1 MKIEDV
7 LRRVESLPPLPRTI
21 VLIEEYRRDNEKE
34 IDKLHNI
41 ISKDALIVTN
51 LLRIANSAM
60 FGFRSKIETPLRAIS
75 LLGINFTIS
84 IAISTSSQKILVN
97 SLSPYG
103 LTNDTF
109 MNSSNMAS
117 VLASLWLEKIDE
129 KLKDEIILPALLL
142 DIGKFILSDLIVS
155 EHLDKEFKIKID
167 EGIAI
172 EDLEK
177 EYLVE
182 LINIGICKFIL
193 KPIDYETFLDDI
205 FNISKTIYEKS
216 QVSNVKNSNRIY
228 LNDELY
234 WDKYTKQLFSNN
246 SVVKLTK
253 KEFILIE
260 LLILNGNTI
269 YSNDRIINYLWEDY
283 SDFDIQI
290 INLKNIISRLRKK
303 IPSLNIQNNYG
314 FGYSLEILH

>member
-177 EYLVE
+177 EYFGFTSSFVTAKIFKHWRLNPNLVTSIE
-182 LINIGICKFIL
+182 FVDDLENAPEEFKEKAKIL
-193 KPIDYETFLDDI
+193 DVI
-205 FNISKTIYEKS
+205 KTATCIKEP
-216 QVSNVKNSNRIY
+216 
-228 LNDELY
+228 L
-234 WDKYTKQLFSNN
+234 SNN
-246 SVVKLTK
+246 SIKKALEKANKYGFDTK
-253 KEFILIE
+253 ILE
-260 LLILNGNTI
+260 NAILN
-269 YSNDRIINYLWEDY
+269 SKQRIDLGVDKY
-283 SDFDIQI
+283 
-290 INLKNIISRLRKK
+290 
-303 IPSLNIQNNYG
+303 
-314 FGYSLEILH
+314 

>member
-177 EYLVE
+177 EYFGFTSSFVTAKIFKHWRLNPNLVTSIE
-182 LINIGICKFIL
+182 FVDDLENAPEEFKEKAKIL
-193 KPIDYETFLDDI
+193 DVIKTATCIKEPLSDNSTKKALEKANKYGFDTKILENAILNLKQRIDLG
-205 FNISKTIYEKS
+205 
-216 QVSNVKNSNRIY
+216 V
-228 LNDELY
+228 
-234 WDKYTKQLFSNN
+234 DKY
-246 SVVKLTK
+246 
-253 KEFILIE
+253 
-260 LLILNGNTI
+260 
-269 YSNDRIINYLWEDY
+269 
-283 SDFDIQI
+283 
-290 INLKNIISRLRKK
+290 
-303 IPSLNIQNNYG
+303 
-314 FGYSLEILH
+314 

>member
-60 FGFRSKIETPLRAIS
+60 FGFISKIETPLRAIS

-84 IAISTSSQKILVN
+84 IAISASSQKILVN

-177 EYLVE
+177 EYFGFTSSFVTAKIFKHWRLNPNLVTSIE
-182 LINIGICKFIL
+182 FVDDLENAPEEFKEKAKIL
-193 KPIDYETFLDDI
+193 DVI
-205 FNISKTIYEKS
+205 KTATCIKEP
-216 QVSNVKNSNRIY
+216 
-228 LNDELY
+228 L
-234 WDKYTKQLFSNN
+234 SNN
-246 SVVKLTK
+246 SIKKALEKANKYGFDTK
-253 KEFILIE
+253 ILE
-260 LLILNGNTI
+260 NAILNLKQ
-269 YSNDRIINYLWEDY
+269 RIDLGVDKY
-283 SDFDIQI
+283 
-290 INLKNIISRLRKK
+290 
-303 IPSLNIQNNYG
+303 
-314 FGYSLEILH
+314 

>member
-177 EYLVE
+177 EYFGFTSSFVTAKIFKHWRLNPNLVT
-182 LINIGICKFIL
+182 FIEFVDDL
-193 KPIDYETFLDDI
+193 ENAPEEFKEKAKILDVI
-205 FNISKTIYEKS
+205 KTATCIKEP
-216 QVSNVKNSNRIY
+216 
-228 LNDELY
+228 L
-234 WDKYTKQLFSNN
+234 SNN
-246 SVVKLTK
+246 SIKKALEKAKKYGFDTK
-253 KEFILIE
+253 ILE
-260 LLILNGNTI
+260 NAILNLKQ
-269 YSNDRIINYLWEDY
+269 RIDLGVDKY
-283 SDFDIQI
+283 
-290 INLKNIISRLRKK
+290 
-303 IPSLNIQNNYG
+303 
-314 FGYSLEILH
+314 

>member
-1 MKIEDV
+1 LKIEDV

-177 EYLVE
+177 EYFGFTSSFVTAKIFKHWRLNPNLVTSIE
-182 LINIGICKFIL
+182 FVDDLENAPEEFKEKAKIL
-193 KPIDYETFLDDI
+193 DVI
-205 FNISKTIYEKS
+205 KTATCIKEP
-216 QVSNVKNSNRIY
+216 
-228 LNDELY
+228 L
-234 WDKYTKQLFSNN
+234 SNN
-246 SVVKLTK
+246 SIKKALEKANKYGFDTK
-253 KEFILIE
+253 ILE
-260 LLILNGNTI
+260 NAILNLKQ
-269 YSNDRIINYLWEDY
+269 RIDLGVDKY
-283 SDFDIQI
+283 
-290 INLKNIISRLRKK
+290 
-303 IPSLNIQNNYG
+303 
-314 FGYSLEILH
+314 

>member
-1 MKIEDV
+1 LKIEDV

-177 EYLVE
+177 EYFGFTSSFVTAKIFKHWRLNPNLVTSIE
-182 LINIGICKFIL
+182 FVDDLENAPEEFKEKAKIL
-193 KPIDYETFLDDI
+193 DVI
-205 FNISKTIYEKS
+205 KTATCIKEP
-216 QVSNVKNSNRIY
+216 
-228 LNDELY
+228 L
-234 WDKYTKQLFSNN
+234 SNN
-246 SVVKLTK
+246 SIKKALEKAKKYGFDTK
-253 KEFILIE
+253 ILE
-260 LLILNGNTI
+260 NAILNLKQ
-269 YSNDRIINYLWEDY
+269 RIDLGVDKY
-283 SDFDIQI
+283 
-290 INLKNIISRLRKK
+290 
-303 IPSLNIQNNYG
+303 
-314 FGYSLEILH
+314 

>member
-177 EYLVE
+177 EYFGFTSSFVTAKIFKHWRLNPNLVTSIE
-182 LINIGICKFIL
+182 FVDDLENSPEEFKEKAKIL
-193 KPIDYETFLDDI
+193 DVI
-205 FNISKTIYEKS
+205 KTATCIKEP
-216 QVSNVKNSNRIY
+216 
-228 LNDELY
+228 L
-234 WDKYTKQLFSNN
+234 SNN
-246 SVVKLTK
+246 SIKKALEKANKYGFDTK
-253 KEFILIE
+253 ILE
-260 LLILNGNTI
+260 NAILNLKQ
-269 YSNDRIINYLWEDY
+269 RIDLGVDKY
-283 SDFDIQI
+283 
-290 INLKNIISRLRKK
+290 
-303 IPSLNIQNNYG
+303 
-314 FGYSLEILH
+314 

>member
-177 EYLVE
+177 EYFGFTSSFVTAKIFKHCRLNPNLVTSIE
-182 LINIGICKFIL
+182 FVDDLENAPEEFKEKAKIL
-193 KPIDYETFLDDI
+193 DVI
-205 FNISKTIYEKS
+205 KTATCIKEP
-216 QVSNVKNSNRIY
+216 
-228 LNDELY
+228 L
-234 WDKYTKQLFSNN
+234 SNN
-246 SVVKLTK
+246 SIKKALEKANKYGFDTK
-253 KEFILIE
+253 ILE
-260 LLILNGNTI
+260 NAILNLKQ
-269 YSNDRIINYLWEDY
+269 RIDLGVDKY
-283 SDFDIQI
+283 
-290 INLKNIISRLRKK
+290 
-303 IPSLNIQNNYG
+303 
-314 FGYSLEILH
+314 

>member
-177 EYLVE
+177 EYFGFTSSFVTAKIFKHWRLNPNLVTSIE
-182 LINIGICKFIL
+182 FVDDLENAPEEFKEKAKIL
-193 KPIDYETFLDDI
+193 DVIRTATCIKEPL
-205 FNISKTIYEKS
+205 
-216 QVSNVKNSNRIY
+216 
-228 LNDELY
+228 
-234 WDKYTKQLFSNN
+234 SNN
-246 SVVKLTK
+246 SIKKALEKAKKYGFDTK
-253 KEFILIE
+253 ILE
-260 LLILNGNTI
+260 NAILNLKQ
-269 YSNDRIINYLWEDY
+269 RIDLGVDKY
-283 SDFDIQI
+283 
-290 INLKNIISRLRKK
+290 
-303 IPSLNIQNNYG
+303 
-314 FGYSLEILH
+314 